1 MYFRQYCAAIRVNT
15 YVAARMAQNG
25 HVFDT
30 DKLLFAIRGHAVMH
44 TYLSASNSNVDYHT
58 YLSAMDLGL
67 PCNSNVDHQNLY
79 LEVDYQVENSEVVVK
94 SVRSCGGE
102 LTPVLSE
109 GARLAI
115 AQQIQDSLE
124 FGY

>member
-1 MYFRQYCAAIRVNT
+1 
-15 YVAARMAQNG
+15 
-25 HVFDT
+25 
-30 DKLLFAIRGHAVMH
+30 MH

-67 PCNSNVDHQNLY
+67 PCNSNVDHQNLC

-94 SVRSCGGE
+94 SVRSYGNGE
-102 LTPVLSE
+102 ITPVLSE

>member
-1 MYFRQYCAAIRVNT
+1 
-15 YVAARMAQNG
+15 
-25 HVFDT
+25 
-30 DKLLFAIRGHAVMH
+30 
-44 TYLSASNSNVDYHT
+44 
-58 YLSAMDLGL
+58 
-67 PCNSNVDHQNLY
+67 
-79 LEVDYQVENSEVVVK
+79 VK

>member
-1 MYFRQYCAAIRVNT
+1 MAT
-15 YVAARMAQNG
+15 YLILISSS
-25 HVFDT
+25 
-30 DKLLFAIRGHAVMH
+30 LLSGETVMH